1 MNELTIMSQCFA
13 QVRRVAKES
22 PMYREK
28 FKDIPV
34 NTMMT
39 KEQFET
45 LPFTTKQDLRDAYP
59 MGMQCVPNDK
69 IVRVHSSS
77 GTTGTPV
84 IMPYSAQDIE
94 DWAVMFERCYQF
106 AGVTPEAHEAA
117 LATMRS
123 CQVEVR

>member
-69 IVRVHSSS
+69 IVRVHSFLRDDGDAGHHALQRAGHRGLGRHVRTLLPVRGRHAR
-77 GTTGTPV
+77 GT
-84 IMPYSAQDIE
+84 AC
-94 DWAVMFERCYQF
+94 R
-106 AGVTPEAHEAA
+106 
-117 LATMRS
+117 
-123 CQVEVR
+123 

>member
-39 KEQFET
+39 KDEGAV
-45 LPFTTKQDLRDAYP
+45 RDAALHDEAGP
-59 MGMQCVPNDK
+59 PRRLPDGHA
-69 IVRVHSSS
+69 VR
-77 GTTGTPV
+77 
-84 IMPYSAQDIE
+84 A
-94 DWAVMFERCYQF
+94 ER
-106 AGVTPEAHEAA
+106 
-117 LATMRS
+117 
-123 CQVEVR
+123 